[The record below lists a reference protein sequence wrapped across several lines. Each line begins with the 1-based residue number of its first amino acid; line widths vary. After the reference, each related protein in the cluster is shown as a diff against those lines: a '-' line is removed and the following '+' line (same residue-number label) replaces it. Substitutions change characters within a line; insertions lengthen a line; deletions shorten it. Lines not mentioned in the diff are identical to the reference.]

1 MGELAPLLVCPEV
14 TWVRERFLPIPHPFL
29 PCHKWQA
36 GELTLR
42 SPEWRAIPVPHL
54 LQHSESR
61 HSTSP
66 EHTVELALDVGV
78 GGEQANGDPPL
89 TIVCYAVG
97 RTKKRSPSI
106 RLASPP
112 VEGSRVGLNRVI
124 RTGKPCTCY
133 SNQIAEPAP
142 HLGRTAEHEHD
153 SWPGPSPAAAPGE
166 WALHLSWAAG

>member
-1 MGELAPLLVCPEV
+1 MGLHFLCLLLGFFSFGWFVLYNFDVIVFQYYVLEASSSLIRKGV
-14 TWVRERFLPIPHPFL
+14 D
-29 PCHKWQA
+29 
-36 GELTLR
+36 
-42 SPEWRAIPVPHL
+42 
-54 LQHSESR
+54 
-61 HSTSP
+61 
-66 EHTVELALDVGV
+66 LDVGV